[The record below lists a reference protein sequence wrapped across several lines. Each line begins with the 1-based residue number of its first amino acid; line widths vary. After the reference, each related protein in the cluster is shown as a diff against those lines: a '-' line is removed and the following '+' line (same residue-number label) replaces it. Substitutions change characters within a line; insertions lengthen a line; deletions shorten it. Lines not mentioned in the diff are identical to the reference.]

1 MNEQTAV
8 ILARVSSKGQEDGYS
23 LESQLKLLRE
33 YCQRKE
39 FMVKK
44 EFRIAETASKNQ
56 ERKIFTELLQY
67 IKKEQITHLAVEKT
81 DRLTRNLK
89 DAVAVDDWLQDNE
102 TRNLHSVKESL
113 VIHKNSKSDVK
124 FMWNIHLAVAKKYTD
139 NLREE
144 TMKGWAEKLAQGW
157 MPAPPPPGYM
167 TVLKDG
173 KKIHVP
179 DPDTARKVKK
189 IFKLYLEDEHSV
201 QSICDEM
208 EKVGLK
214 TRKGRPF
221 TKSNAHRM
229 LKNPFYIGKILF
241 DNKEYVGAQE
251 PIISEDLFER
261 VQAKLDN
268 KSPHKKRVHN
278 YPLKGV
284 MTCKYCE
291 KLITWWQVKGYHYGS
306 CQKSME
312 ACKKKKYVR
321 EDNVQEQIQECLDN
335 LVNPSPEIMEL
346 LIDMIN
352 NEYETGDNSK
362 QDKRETTQREID
374 RYKRMDDMLYDDK
387 LSGEIGRERYA
398 QKHEEFESRI
408 NELQSQLL
416 GLEDAQKLPKDE
428 IITTIQLSQEAGSI
442 YSQIE
447 DVQEKRNII
456 TQLFDSMIVNDDSV
470 SVIYT
475 DFVKLI
481 AQMSA
486 EMREIMQTPEFK
498 NLTNKK
504 DLFTRGETSLFVQNA
519 QLRSIWC
526 RRKDLNLHAQ
536 RAPGPKPGVST
547 NSTTPASSTGI

>member
-67 IKKEQITHLAVEKT
+67 LRKEKITHLTVEKT

-89 DAVAVDDWLQDNE
+89 DAVAVDDWLQDDE

-208 EKVGLK
+208 AKVGLK

-221 TKSNAHRM
+221 TKSNTHRM

-284 MTCKYCE
+284 MTCKYCK

-352 NEYETGDNSK
+352 NEYETEDNSK
-362 QDKRETTQREID
+362 QDKRESTQREID

-498 NLTNKK
+498 NLTIKK

-526 RRKDLNLHAQ
+526 
-536 RAPGPKPGVST
+536 G
-547 NSTTPASSTGI
+547 

>member
-1 MNEQTAV
+1 MSDNTAV

-33 YCQRKE
+33 YCQRKD
-39 FMVKK
+39 FLIKK

-56 ERKIFTELLQY
+56 ERRIFSELLLY
-67 IKKEQITHLAVEKT
+67 LEKEGVTHLTVEKT

-89 DAVAVDDWLQDNE
+89 DAVAVDDWLQLNE
-102 TRNLHSVKESL
+102 DRCLHSVKESL

-167 TVLKDG
+167 TTLRDG

-179 DPDTARKVKK
+179 DSDTYRKVKRM
-189 IFKLYLEDEHSV
+189 FSLYLEPEHSV
-201 QSICDEM
+201 QSICEEM
-208 EKVGLK
+208 EKVGLA

-221 TKSNAHRM
+221 TKSNVHRM
-229 LKNPFYIGKILF
+229 LKNPFYIGKIHF
-241 DNKEYVGAQE
+241 DNKEYVGAQK
-251 PIISEDLFER
+251 PIISEEVFDQ

-268 KSPHKKRVHN
+268 KSPHKKRVHQ

-284 MTCKYCE
+284 MTCKYCN
-291 KLITWWQVKGYHYGS
+291 KLITWWQVKEYHYGS
-306 CQKSME
+306 CQKTTD

-321 EDNVQEQIQECLDN
+321 EDKVQEQIQEYLDK
-335 LVNPSPEIMEL
+335 LISPSPEIMEL

-352 NEYETGDNSK
+352 NEYEEEDNSQQEIAEATK
-362 QDKRETTQREID
+362 KEID
-374 RYKRMDDMLYDDK
+374 RYTRMDEMLYEDK
-387 LSGEIGRERYA
+387 LSGDISRERYMT
-398 QKHEEFESRI
+398 KHEEFTERI
-408 NELQSQLL
+408 TELQKQLA
-416 GLEDAQKLPKDE
+416 GVDDSEHQSTED
-428 IITTIQLSQEAGSI
+428 IISTIELSQEAGRVYGEI
-442 YSQIE
+442 T

-519 QLRSIWC
+519 RLRSIWC
-526 RRKDLNLHAQ
+526 
-536 RAPGPKPGVST
+536 G
-547 NSTTPASSTGI
+547 

>member
-44 EFRIAETASKNQ
+44 EFRIAETASKTQ

-67 IKKEQITHLAVEKT
+67 LRKEKITHLTVEKT

-189 IFKLYLEDEHSV
+189 IFKLYLEDDNSV

-221 TKSNAHRM
+221 TKSNTHRM

-352 NEYETGDNSK
+352 NEYETEDNSK
-362 QDKRETTQREID
+362 QDKRESTQREID
-374 RYKRMDDMLYDDK
+374 RYKHMDDMLYDDK
-387 LSGEIGRERYA
+387 LSGEISRERYA

-416 GLEDAQKLPKDE
+416 GLEDAQELPKDE

-470 SVIYT
+470 SVVYT

-526 RRKDLNLHAQ
+526 
-536 RAPGPKPGVST
+536 G
-547 NSTTPASSTGI
+547 